1 MGSREMV
8 KVPTPLK
15 VVTIPLLLASLV
27 GSLAIAQSPTYGVGR
42 TPTAEELRQMDISIG
57 PTGEELPP
65 GSGTAIDGAQVYAQ
79 RACIGCHGAEGMGG
93 LGGLAPALRSQ
104 RDADLPIWEK
114 ERILPLRSPHA
125 TTVWDYINRG
135 MPLGLEGTLTP
146 DEVYSLTAYLL
157 FLNDL
162 IPEDQVLDQE
172 SLPKVTMPIGDEYG
186 KPHEFKL
193 NSPRL
198 EGYPY

>member
-1 MGSREMV
+1 MGSRNRLE
-8 KVPTPLK
+8 VPKPLR

-27 GSLAIAQSPTYGVGR
+27 GSAALAQSPTYGVGR
-42 TPTAEELRQMDISIG
+42 TPTEDELRQMDISIG

-65 GSGTAIDGAQVYAQ
+65 GSGTAKEGAQLYVQ
-79 RACIGCHGAEGMGG
+79 KACIGCHGAEGV
-93 LGGLAPALRSQ
+93 GGLAPALRSQ
-104 RDADLPIWEK
+104 RDAALPVWEK

-135 MPLGLEGTLTP
+135 MPLGLEGTLTS
-146 DEVYSLTAYLL
+146 DEVYALTAYLL
-157 FLNDL
+157 FINDV
-162 IPEDQVLDQE
+162 IAEDQVLDQE
-172 SLPKVTMPIGDEYG
+172 SLPKVSMPIGDQYG
-186 KPHEFKL
+186 KPHEFKP

>member
-1 MGSREMV
+1 MGSHKM
-8 KVPTPLK
+8 LK
-15 VVTIPLLLASLV
+15 VVTIPLLLASLA
-27 GSLAIAQSPTYGVGR
+27 GSHAIAQSPTYGVGR

-65 GSGTAIDGAQVYAQ
+65 GSGTAIEGAQVFVQ
-79 RACIGCHGAEGMGG
+79 KACVGCHGAEGV
-93 LGGLAPALRSQ
+93 GGLAPALRSQ

-114 ERILPLRSPHA
+114 ERILPLRSPYA

-135 MPLGLEGTLTP
+135 MPLGLEGTMTP
-146 DEVYSLTAYLL
+146 DEVYALTAYLL
-157 FLNDL
+157 YINDV
-162 IPEDQVLDQE
+162 IPEDQVLDQD
-172 SLPKVTMPIGDEYG
+172 SLPNVEMPIGDEFG